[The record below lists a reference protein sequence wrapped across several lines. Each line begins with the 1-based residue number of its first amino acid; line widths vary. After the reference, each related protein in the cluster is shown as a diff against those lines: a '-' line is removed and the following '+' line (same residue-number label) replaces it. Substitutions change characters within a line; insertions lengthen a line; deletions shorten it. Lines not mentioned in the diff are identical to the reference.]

1 MKVGMEPDAF
11 LLEYAGRESLS
22 YADALRGY
30 GIEAMLRRI
39 YRSAFGEF
47 LWLKTLGAIGTE
59 NYRKQKEIYL
69 DFFYAQSEKYIAPD
83 KIVPGAAWSE
93 ALAGQL
99 QKELFET
106 APIELAAPCRR
117 EGDGLLWIPEIVYRE
132 MRIPVAVR
140 VFPLQKK
147 GIVPEQKEILL
158 SSENGQPLTV
168 YVYSAENRL
177 AEDFYNIMKL
187 LELIPDMGAYA
198 RVNQILKTEPIN
210 GRHIME
216 MLEERAAAEPRQF
229 REKRL
234 EQLAGY
240 REYAYMRKRWVQY
253 ERRNG
258 GENEPWEDVLDRIM
272 RFAKPVWGAVCRK
285 EVFFDDWMP
294 ELSRFLG

>member
-11 LLEYAGRESLS
+11 LLEYAARESLS

-30 GIEAMLRRI
+30 GVETMLRRI
-39 YRSAFGEF
+39 CRSAFGEF
-47 LWLKTLGAIGTE
+47 LWMKNLDVIGPE
-59 NYRKQKEIYL
+59 NYRKPKEISL

-83 KIVPGAAWSE
+83 KVIPGSAWSRE
-93 ALAGQL
+93 LAAIL

-106 APIELAAPCRR
+106 APMKLAAPCRE
-117 EGDGLLWIPEIVYRE
+117 EGKGFLWIPEVVYRE

-140 VFPLQKK
+140 IFPLQKK
-147 GIVPEQKEILL
+147 GIVPEQKEIPL
-158 SSENGQPLTV
+158 SSENGQPLLV

-187 LELIPDMGAYA
+187 LELIPDMGAYG

-229 REKRL
+229 REKRI

-240 REYAYMRKRWVQY
+240 RDYAYMRKRWEQY
-253 ERRNG
+253 ERRSG
-258 GENEPWEDVLDRIM
+258 GESEPWGEVVDRIV
-272 RFAKPVWGAVCRK
+272 RFAGPVWGAICRK